1 MDCCVPERGS
11 SYRRKKER
19 KKEGYKRQNDFASTM
34 KKSSI
39 LCKYTYMK

>member
-19 KKEGYKRQNDFASTM
+19 KKGINDKYDFASTM
-34 KKSSI
+34 KKS
-39 LCKYTYMK
+39 